1 MKAGAEVHFLAGQIF
16 MMGIAAVAI
25 APRVPS
31 DSNMFPSLS
40 IGGRLSFPFR
50 RALIWLIAIGIV
62 RTLAC
67 HLHHPDSS
75 VLAAIDGVLGT
86 VQVVGQSFLCM
97 TTAYILQCQM
107 ETVINIDG
115 GSPGVSL
122 RPTLVVVLLLTVAGA
137 VLSRFV
143 HPNWFCLENLAEAIS
158 CLPVLKTLKTY
169 ASVTTVG
176 GQHHGRG
183 PVLVQV
189 LLVVEYWFMTTAILS
204 FGAEALNTLHGDLEG
219 ARPVQLILEAIR
231 TNQDNGVD
239 DWTRL
244 LLHSIFLNTMDE
256 LQHFTGGGG
265 FPTGAAPS
273 SSDNDNA
280 SDASDD
286 IEKRSLV
293 SLKRRR

>member
-1 MKAGAEVHFLAGQIF
+1 MI
-16 MMGIAAVAI
+16 
-25 APRVPS
+25 
-31 DSNMFPSLS
+31 
-40 IGGRLSFPFR
+40 
-50 RALIWLIAIGIV
+50 
-62 RTLAC
+62 
-67 HLHHPDSS
+67 
-75 VLAAIDGVLGT
+75 
-86 VQVVGQSFLCM
+86 
-97 TTAYILQCQM
+97 
-107 ETVINIDG
+107 
-115 GSPGVSL
+115 
-122 RPTLVVVLLLTVAGA
+122 VLLLTVAGA

-189 LLVVEYWFMTTAILS
+189 LKVVEYWFMTTAILS
-204 FGAEALNTLHGDLEG
+204 FGAEALNTIHGDLES
-219 ARPVQLILEAIR
+219 APPVQLILEAIR

-265 FPTGAAPS
+265 FPTAAQS
-273 SSDNDNA
+273 SSEKGNDNS
-280 SDASDD
+280 SDDGDD
-286 IEKRSLV
+286 IEKKSLV